1 MSDNPVYAA
10 VPASSRSP
18 RPRSTARTVFLVLS
32 LLLNGAFFLLFVGLC
47 AGAYV
52 LRESMSDDT
61 PVSLRERHHSGPT
74 TATDK
79 IAILEF
85 EDLLIETRIDFM
97 ERQIEQTAK
106 DDQVKAVVVR
116 IVSPGGS
123 ITASDAVHRKL
134 TRLRDGDSEKGYKA
148 KPLVVSMG
156 ALAASGGYY
165 IAMPAQAI
173 YAERTTMTGSIG
185 VFASFPNVKELSD
198 KIGLKMEVFKAGA
211 VKTAGSPFHDMKPE
225 ERVMWQD
232 MINHAYTQFKTVV
245 EEGRPQLKGKLE
257 DKVIDEPRQI
267 TVTDK
272 DNQTKSIDVQFVRQR
287 ADGGLF
293 TADKALE
300 FGLVDHIGF
309 LDDALKDAKA
319 RAGTGREYEVIT
331 YERPRTLFGRLLG
344 VEDKSSPPPANVLDS
359 AHLTAALTPRLW
371 YLAPQSELAGIAA
384 AGGR

>member
-1 MSDNPVYAA
+1 MSDNPVYP
-10 VPASSRSP
+10 VSPAPSRGP
-18 RPRSTARTVFLVLS
+18 RPRSSLSGVFLLLS
-32 LLLNGAFFLLFVGLC
+32 LLLNVAFFFLLAALC
-47 AGAYV
+47 AGAYF
-52 LRESMSDDT
+52 LRESLPDDT
-61 PVSLRERHHSGPT
+61 SVTLRERHHSGST

-79 IAILEF
+79 IAIIEF
-85 EDLLIETRIDFM
+85 EDLLVESRLDFLEKQID
-97 ERQIEQTAK
+97 QAAK

-123 ITASDAVHRKL
+123 ITASDAVHRRL
-134 TRLRDGDSEKGYKA
+134 TKLRDGDTEKSYKA

-173 YAERTTMTGSIG
+173 YAEKTTLTGSIG

-198 KIGLKMEVFKAGA
+198 KIGLKMEVVKAGA
-211 VKTAGSPFHDMKPE
+211 VKTAGSPFRDMKPE

-232 MINHAYTQFKTVV
+232 MINHAYAQFKSVV

-272 DNQTKSIDVQFVRQR
+272 DNQPKSVEVQYVRQR
-287 ADGGLF
+287 ADGGVF

-300 FGLVDHIGF
+300 FGLVDHIGY
-309 LDDALKDAKA
+309 LDDAVKDAMA
-319 RAGTGREYEVIT
+319 RAGKGRPFEVIT

-344 VEDKSSPPPANVLDS
+344 IEDKNAAPPANALDT

-371 YLAPQSELAGIAA
+371 YLAPEAELAGIVA